1 MRNLSGRGVAVVCG
15 YCGRAPL
22 STGTAAVPSG
32 LSDVLH
38 TSGARS
44 LMCDFARRLESSRT
58 LRSLRHPPHRWGLVC
73 CCDGSLDLCL
83 AFGTKFSL
91 LGFLVVR
98 TVQNSPC
105 MSKKRQIEPFRVSRE
120 SFIPEM
126 RRGRACRE
134 SFVPHMRCEGCAG
147 RVLYRKLGRAAR
159 AGRDL
164 FRRGTFRVCSCRVSA
179 THRRSILALGP
190 CSALDTGS
198 GGGFAPCEALWRR
211 VAGVSHPCMAQ
222 FPPLGSGAA
231 AVRGGAVAKVQ
242 TTSVKNTE
250 NGLLVA
256 KWSAFWA
263 QRCLAWCARSHVN
276 PLLRVSTRD
285 TARKPAIESVS
296 GAAQAR
302 ISGLTCE
309 LVGPA

>member
-1 MRNLSGRGVAVVCG
+1 M
-15 YCGRAPL
+15 
-22 STGTAAVPSG
+22 
-32 LSDVLH
+32 
-38 TSGARS
+38 
-44 LMCDFARRLESSRT
+44 RRL
-58 LRSLRHPPHRWGLVC
+58 
-73 CCDGSLDLCL
+73 
-83 AFGTKFSL
+83 
-91 LGFLVVR
+91 
-98 TVQNSPC
+98 
-105 MSKKRQIEPFRVSRE
+105 RQIGPFRVSRE

-147 RVLYRKLGRAAR
+147 RVLYRKWGRAAR

-179 THRRSILALGP
+179 THRCPILALGP

-231 AVRGGAVAKVQ
+231 MVCSGVAPTSQ
-242 TTSVKNTE
+242 TTSAKNLE
-250 NGLLVA
+250 IGLLVA

-263 QRCLAWCARSHVN
+263 QRCLAWCARSYAN
-276 PLLRVSTRD
+276 PLFGVL
-285 TARKPAIESVS
+285 A
-296 GAAQAR
+296 
-302 ISGLTCE
+302 GLPR
-309 LVGPA
+309 LVLAG

>member
-22 STGTAAVPSG
+22 STGAAAGPSG

-58 LRSLRHPPHRWGLVC
+58 LRSLRHPPHRWGLVSC
-73 CCDGSLDLCL
+73 CVGEPHLCL

-91 LGFLVVR
+91 LGFLVVK

-134 SFVPHMRCEGCAG
+134 SFVPHMRCEGACWESFVPKRHGVVLVG
-147 RVLYRKLGRAAR
+147 RN
-159 AGRDL
+159 L
-164 FRRGTFRVCSCRVSA
+164 FRRGTFRVFSCRASD
-179 THRRSILALGP
+179 THRHPSLALPPPSG
-190 CSALDTGS
+190 ARHAGG
-198 GGGFAPCEALWRR
+198 GGGFAALGAGCRR
-211 VAGVSHPCMAQ
+211 VAGVSR
-222 FPPLGSGAA
+222 L
-231 AVRGGAVAKVQ
+231 
-242 TTSVKNTE
+242 
-250 NGLLVA
+250 
-256 KWSAFWA
+256 
-263 QRCLAWCARSHVN
+263 
-276 PLLRVSTRD
+276 
-285 TARKPAIESVS
+285 
-296 GAAQAR
+296 
-302 ISGLTCE
+302 
-309 LVGPA
+309 

>member
-1 MRNLSGRGVAVVCG
+1 
-15 YCGRAPL
+15 
-22 STGTAAVPSG
+22 
-32 LSDVLH
+32 
-38 TSGARS
+38 
-44 LMCDFARRLESSRT
+44 
-58 LRSLRHPPHRWGLVC
+58 
-73 CCDGSLDLCL
+73 
-83 AFGTKFSL
+83 
-91 LGFLVVR
+91 
-98 TVQNSPC
+98 

-134 SFVPHMRCEGCAG
+134 SFVPHMRCEGACWESFVPKRHG
-147 RVLYRKLGRAAR
+147 VVLV
-159 AGRDL
+159 GRDL

-179 THRRSILALGP
+179 THRCPILALGP

-231 AVRGGAVAKVQ
+231 VVCSGVAPTSQ
-242 TTSVKNTE
+242 TTSAKNTE

-263 QRCLAWCARSHVN
+263 QRCLAWCARSYAN
-276 PLLRVSTRD
+276 PLLRVL
-285 TARKPAIESVS
+285 A
-296 GAAQAR
+296 
-302 ISGLTCE
+302 GLPR
-309 LVGPA
+309 LVF